1 MWKIIGSTGQPLYCH
16 QKFTVF
22 GLHLIKPDMAQKKSS
37 YEHRRESWGSA
48 QRPNIERDLNWQ
60 RLTDN
65 NLLTLKVKVVMVL
78 QFQVK

>member
-1 MWKIIGSTGQPLYCH
+1 
-16 QKFTVF
+16 
-22 GLHLIKPDMAQKKSS
+22 MAQKSS

-65 NLLTLKVKVVMVL
+65 NLLTLKVKVFMVWE
-78 QFQVK
+78 FQVKNIKMNNHHKSAKHCNS

>member
-1 MWKIIGSTGQPLYCH
+1 MIESIRQPLQGH
-16 QKFTVF
+16 QIFFSFWTAFDKAGYGT
-22 GLHLIKPDMAQKKSS
+22 KKSS

>member
-1 MWKIIGSTGQPLYCH
+1 
-16 QKFTVF
+16 
-22 GLHLIKPDMAQKKSS
+22 MAQKKSS